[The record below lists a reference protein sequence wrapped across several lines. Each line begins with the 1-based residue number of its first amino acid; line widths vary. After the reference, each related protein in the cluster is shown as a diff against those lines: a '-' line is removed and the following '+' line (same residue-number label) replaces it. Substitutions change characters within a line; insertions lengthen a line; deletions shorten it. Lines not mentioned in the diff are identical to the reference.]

1 MRPVSTTS
9 ADRVWNRAALEAGG
23 ATPGPGDR
31 ALASLLFLHGLVM
44 NGGVHHA
51 LECMQPEELRAAAD
65 AYAFFGLDDVAA
77 FFRGAA
83 HDPMLSSW
91 SDDTEIEADRRYAH
105 MIPND
110 SHLFARFADM
120 FRGRPDQFAPID
132 SDG

>member
-1 MRPVSTTS
+1 MRPVSITS
-9 ADRVWNRAALEAGG
+9 ADRVWNRAAPEAGG

-31 ALASLLFLHGLVM
+31 ALASVLFLHGLVM

-83 HDPMLSSW
+83 HDPMLS
-91 SDDTEIEADRRYAH
+91 
-105 MIPND
+105 
-110 SHLFARFADM
+110 L
-120 FRGRPDQFAPID
+120 
-132 SDG
+132 